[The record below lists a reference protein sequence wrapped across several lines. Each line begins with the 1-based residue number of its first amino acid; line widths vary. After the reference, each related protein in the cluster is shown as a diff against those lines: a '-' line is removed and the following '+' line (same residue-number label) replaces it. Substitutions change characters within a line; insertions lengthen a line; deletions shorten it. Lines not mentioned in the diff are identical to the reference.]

1 MSNGLLAL
9 CAFSPILL
17 AAILL
22 IGLRWPARRAM
33 PVVFLLTAGIALFVW
48 DMSFNRVLA
57 STLQGLV
64 ITAGVLWIIF
74 GAILLLNALKHSGG
88 ITAIRA
94 GFATISPDR
103 RIQAI
108 INQARTLMTGVNL
121 DDRYDEWV
129 GSRPVTPD
137 GLPLVGATRA
147 PGVYVAG
154 GHGMWG
160 VVLGP
165 ATGKLL
171 AERIV
176 QKLLLIADDFAE
188 LIHHLHHL
196 LALLA
201 LHAGHLA
208 RLQLLE

>member
-1 MSNGLLAL
+1 ME
-9 CAFSPILL
+9 F
-17 AAILL
+17 
-22 IGLRWPARRAM
+22 RR
-33 PVVFLLTAGIALFVW
+33 P
-48 DMSFNRVLA
+48 DEP
-57 STLQGLV
+57 LQ
-64 ITAGVLWIIF
+64 
-74 GAILLLNALKHSGG
+74 
-88 ITAIRA
+88 
-94 GFATISPDR
+94 PR

-176 QKLLLIADDFAE
+176 TGRTDPAIAPFDP
-188 LIHHLHHL
+188 L
-196 LALLA
+196 
-201 LHAGHLA
+201 
-208 RLQLLE
+208 R